1 MRRYFVISN
10 HETLRAVNDPLRMQ
24 LLGGLISREE
34 TGKQIADRLGL
45 SPSRV
50 HYHLKELEH
59 NGLIEVQRTEEKNGI
74 VQKFYR
80 AVAYDFLIDEEL
92 LPIVHAH
99 PTLYQDVLVTQM
111 QMAIARIHQTPASS
125 FPVFAPPEGSG
136 LFLSGVFEFKVEPDA
151 LRGWI
156 LRYHDLIA
164 ELQTMEDS
172 QAQQDENREPGQV
185 FFLQTLGF
193 MTPEKYFVSDNDEIP
208 AGYQWVSRG
217 IVRRSPPDGEGK

>member
-1 MRRYFVISN
+1 MRRYFVIRD
-10 HETLRAVNDPLRMQ
+10 HETLRVVNDPLRMQ
-24 LLGGLISREE
+24 LLGGLITREE

-59 NGLIEVQRTEEKNGI
+59 NGLIAVQRTEEKNGI

-111 QMAIARIHQTPASS
+111 QMAIARIHATPASA
-125 FPVFAPPEGSG
+125 FPVLAQSECSG
-136 LFLSGVFEFKVEPDA
+136 LPLSGAFEFKVNPHA
-151 LRGWI
+151 LKEWI

-164 ELQTMEDS
+164 ELQTMEEA
-172 QAQQDENREPGQV
+172 QAQQDGNREPGQV

-217 IVRRSPPDGEGK
+217 IVRRSPPAGEGR